1 MKQESSAE
9 EIEQLRQ
16 ALAQAQERAFQAEAR
31 ILTAEARASQA
42 EAQIQTAEAKAI
54 EATAKIQTAEAKVI
68 KATAKIQD
76 LEQVRLNLEHQIQV
90 LKRCLFGSRSE
101 KISPDELEALII
113 EASQEATD
121 QILKAKRPDQP
132 PAEAE
137 EEKPETSQNLPRSQR
152 KARPHGRNR
161 LPEHLPRRR
170 IEHPIDP
177 AKSRCPHCPGNPL
190 LVKIG
195 EDIREKL
202 AKLPVQ
208 YEVQQH
214 VYPKCVC
221 KQCHQG
227 VVMPEAPDDSLKA
240 DITVVADVV
249 VQKYGEHK
257 PLYRQ
262 QQAFDRIGIPL
273 TRQTLCDWVGWCS
286 DQLEPVVRAMADH
299 IRLQPLIQSDETPVR
314 MQLRNGQM
322 QTARLWAYGL
332 PWAEVVFDFRTDR
345 SQHGPA
351 EFLAGAQAQHIQA
364 DGGSSY
370 TPVLSRLSM
379 SHIACMAHIRRKIYE
394 AREDAPAPSKQLL
407 AAIQGL
413 YRIEAQAKVDKIG
426 LPALLEL
433 RSKESRPIFENVGKL
448 LKSFEKMR
456 PPKTPFGK
464 AISYAQN
471 QWKAMERYL
480 GVPEAEIDNNSIE
493 HALRGVVMGRRNW
506 LHVGGEVG
514 GERAA
519 NLFSLTISCHRLKVE
534 PYAYLCDIVPRLS
547 SHPQRE
553 IWKLTPRG
561 WRDSRAQAAAE
572 AATPT
577 GTG

>member
-16 ALAQAQERAFQAEAR
+16 ALAQAHE
-31 ILTAEARASQA
+31 RASQA
-42 EAQIQTAEAKAI
+42 EAKATEVEAKILTAEAKI
-54 EATAKIQTAEAKVI
+54 LE
-68 KATAKIQD
+68 ATAKIQD
-76 LEQVRLNLEHQIQV
+76 LEFIQLDLEHQIQV

-101 KISPDELEALII
+101 KISPDELEALIT
-113 EASQEATD
+113 EAAQEATD
-121 QILKAKRPDQP
+121 EILKAKRPDQP

-137 EEKPETSQNLPRSQR
+137 EEQQETSESLPRGQR

-177 AKSRCPHCPGNPL
+177 AQSRCPHCPGNPL

-221 KQCHQG
+221 KKCHRG

-332 PWAEVVFDFRTDR
+332 PWSEVVFDFRTDR

-433 RSKESRPIFENVGKL
+433 RNKESRPIFENVGKL

-572 AATPT
+572 VAAPT
-577 GTG
+577 GNG

>member
-16 ALAQAQERAFQAEAR
+16 ALAQAHE
-31 ILTAEARASQA
+31 RASQA
-42 EAQIQTAEAKAI
+42 EAKILEVEAKATEVETQIWRAETRASQAEAKI
-54 EATAKIQTAEAKVI
+54 LE
-68 KATAKIQD
+68 ATAKIQD
-76 LEQVRLNLEHQIQV
+76 LEFIQLDLEHQIQV

-101 KISPDELEALII
+101 KISPDELEALIT
-113 EASQEATD
+113 EAAQEATD
-121 QILKAKRPDQP
+121 EILKAKRPDQP

-137 EEKPETSQNLPRSQR
+137 EEQPETSESLPRGQR

-177 AKSRCPHCPGNPL
+177 AQSRCPHCPGNPL

-221 KQCHQG
+221 KKCHRG

-273 TRQTLCDWVGWCS
+273 TRQTLYDWVGWCS

-332 PWAEVVFDFRTDR
+332 PWSEVVFDFRTDR

-464 AISYAQN
+464 AISYALN

-561 WRDSRAQAAAE
+561 WRDSRAPAAAE
-572 AATPT
+572 AAAPT

>member
-16 ALAQAQERAFQAEAR
+16 ALAHAHE
-31 ILTAEARASQA
+31 RASQA
-42 EAQIQTAEAKAI
+42 EAKILEVEAKATEVETQI
-54 EATAKIQTAEAKVI
+54 WRAETRASQAEAKVLE
-68 KATAKIQD
+68 ATAKIQD
-76 LEQVRLNLEHQIQV
+76 LEFIQLDLEHQIQV

-101 KISPDELEALII
+101 KISPDELEALIT
-113 EASQEATD
+113 EAAQEATD
-121 QILKAKRPDQP
+121 EILKAKRPDQP

-137 EEKPETSQNLPRSQR
+137 EEQPETSESLPRGQR
-152 KARPHGRNR
+152 KARPHGRNH

-177 AKSRCPHCPGNPL
+177 AQTRCPHCPGNPL

-221 KQCHQG
+221 KKCHRG

-332 PWAEVVFDFRTDR
+332 PWSEVVFDFRTDR

-394 AREDAPAPSKQLL
+394 ARADAPAPSKQLL

-433 RSKESRPIFENVGKL
+433 RNKESRPIFENVGKL

-561 WRDSRAQAAAE
+561 WRDSRAEAAAE
-572 AATPT
+572 VAAPT

>member
-16 ALAQAQERAFQAEAR
+16 ALAQAHE
-31 ILTAEARASQA
+31 RASQA
-42 EAQIQTAEAKAI
+42 EAKILEVEAKATEVETQIWRAETRASQAEAKI
-54 EATAKIQTAEAKVI
+54 LE
-68 KATAKIQD
+68 ATAKIQD
-76 LEQVRLNLEHQIQV
+76 LEFIQLDLEHQIQV

-101 KISPDELEALII
+101 KISPDELEALIT
-113 EASQEATD
+113 EAAQEATD
-121 QILKAKRPDQP
+121 EILKAKRPDQP

-137 EEKPETSQNLPRSQR
+137 EEQPETSESLPRGQR

-177 AKSRCPHCPGNPL
+177 AQSRCPHCPGNPL

-221 KQCHQG
+221 KKCHRG

>member
-9 EIEQLRQ
+9 EIEQLRK
-16 ALAQAQERAFQAEAR
+16 ALAQAHE
-31 ILTAEARASQA
+31 RASQA
-42 EAQIQTAEAKAI
+42 EAKILEVEAKATEVETQIWRAETRASQAEAKI
-54 EATAKIQTAEAKVI
+54 LE
-68 KATAKIQD
+68 ATAKIQD
-76 LEQVRLNLEHQIQV
+76 LEFIQLDLEHQIQV

-101 KISPDELEALII
+101 KISPDELEALIT
-113 EASQEATD
+113 EAAQEATD
-121 QILKAKRPDQP
+121 EILKAKRPDQP

-137 EEKPETSQNLPRSQR
+137 EEQPETSESLPRGQR

-177 AKSRCPHCPGNPL
+177 AQSRCPHCPGNPL

-221 KQCHQG
+221 KQCHRG

>member
-16 ALAQAQERAFQAEAR
+16 ALAQAHERAFQAEAKATEVEAK
-31 ILTAEARASQA
+31 ILTAEA
-42 EAQIQTAEAKAI
+42 
-54 EATAKIQTAEAKVI
+54 KILE
-68 KATAKIQD
+68 ATAKIQD
-76 LEQVRLNLEHQIQV
+76 LEFIQLDLEHQIQV

-101 KISPDELEALII
+101 KISPDELEALIT
-113 EASQEATD
+113 EAAQEATD
-121 QILKAKRPDQP
+121 EILKAKRPDQP

-137 EEKPETSQNLPRSQR
+137 EEQPETSESLPRGQR
-152 KARPHGRNR
+152 KARPHGRNH

-177 AKSRCPHCPGNPL
+177 AQTRCPHCPGNPL

-221 KQCHQG
+221 KKCHRG

-433 RSKESRPIFENVGKL
+433 RNKESRPIFENVGKL

-464 AISYAQN
+464 AISYALN

-561 WRDSRAQAAAE
+561 WLDSRAQAAAE
-572 AATPT
+572 VAAPT

>member
-16 ALAQAQERAFQAEAR
+16 ALAQAHE
-31 ILTAEARASQA
+31 RASQA
-42 EAQIQTAEAKAI
+42 EAKATEVEAKILTAEAKI
-54 EATAKIQTAEAKVI
+54 LE
-68 KATAKIQD
+68 ATAKIQD
-76 LEQVRLNLEHQIQV
+76 LEFIQLDLEHQIQV

-101 KISPDELEALII
+101 KISPDELEALIT
-113 EASQEATD
+113 EAAQEATD
-121 QILKAKRPDQP
+121 EILKAKRPDQP

-137 EEKPETSQNLPRSQR
+137 EEQPETSESLPRGQR
-152 KARPHGRNR
+152 KARPHGRNH

-177 AKSRCPHCPGNPL
+177 AQTRCPHCPGNPL

-221 KQCHQG
+221 KKCHRG

-379 SHIACMAHIRRKIYE
+379 SHIVCIAHIRRKFYD

-433 RSKESRPIFENVGKL
+433 RNKESRPIFENVGKL

-464 AISYAQN
+464 AISYALN

-572 AATPT
+572 VAAPT
-577 GTG
+577 GNG

>member
-9 EIEQLRQ
+9 QIEQLRQ
-16 ALAQAQERAFQAEAR
+16 ALAQAHE
-31 ILTAEARASQA
+31 RASQA
-42 EAQIQTAEAKAI
+42 EAKATEVEAKILTAEAKI
-54 EATAKIQTAEAKVI
+54 LE
-68 KATAKIQD
+68 ATAKIQD
-76 LEQVRLNLEHQIQV
+76 LEFIQLDLEHQIQV

-101 KISPDELEALII
+101 KISPDELEALIT
-113 EASQEATD
+113 EAAQEATD
-121 QILKAKRPDQP
+121 EILKAKRPDQP

-137 EEKPETSQNLPRSQR
+137 EEQSETSESLPRGQR

-161 LPEHLPRRR
+161 LPDHLPRRR

-177 AKSRCPHCPGNPL
+177 AQSRCPHCPGNPL

-221 KQCHQG
+221 KQCHRG

-464 AISYAQN
+464 AISYALN

-572 AATPT
+572 VEAPT
-577 GTG
+577 GNG

>member
-1 MKQESSAE
+1 VKQESSAE
-9 EIEQLRQ
+9 EIEQLRK
-16 ALAQAQERAFQAEAR
+16 ALAQAHE
-31 ILTAEARASQA
+31 RASQA
-42 EAQIQTAEAKAI
+42 EAKILEVEAKATEVETQIWRAETRASQAEAKI
-54 EATAKIQTAEAKVI
+54 LE
-68 KATAKIQD
+68 ATAKIQD
-76 LEQVRLNLEHQIQV
+76 LEFIQLDLEHQIQV

-101 KISPDELEALII
+101 KISPDELEALIT
-113 EASQEATD
+113 EAAQEATD
-121 QILKAKRPDQP
+121 EILKAKRPDQP

-137 EEKPETSQNLPRSQR
+137 EEQPETSESLPRGQR

-177 AKSRCPHCPGNPL
+177 AQSRCPHCPGNPL

-221 KQCHQG
+221 KQCHRG

>member
-16 ALAQAQERAFQAEAR
+16 ALAQAHE
-31 ILTAEARASQA
+31 RASQA
-42 EAQIQTAEAKAI
+42 EAKATEVEAKILTAEAKI
-54 EATAKIQTAEAKVI
+54 LE
-68 KATAKIQD
+68 ATAKIQD
-76 LEQVRLNLEHQIQV
+76 LEFIQLDLEHQIQV

-101 KISPDELEALII
+101 KISPDELEALIT
-113 EASQEATD
+113 EAAQEATD
-121 QILKAKRPDQP
+121 EILKAKRPDQP

-137 EEKPETSQNLPRSQR
+137 EEQQETSESLPRGQR

-177 AKSRCPHCPGNPL
+177 AQSRCPHCPGNPL

-221 KQCHQG
+221 KKCHRG

-332 PWAEVVFDFRTDR
+332 PWSEVVFDFRTDR

-577 GTG
+577 GPE

>member
-16 ALAQAQERAFQAEAR
+16 ALAQAHE
-31 ILTAEARASQA
+31 RASQA
-42 EAQIQTAEAKAI
+42 EAKATEVEAKILTAEAKI
-54 EATAKIQTAEAKVI
+54 LE
-68 KATAKIQD
+68 ATAKIQD
-76 LEQVRLNLEHQIQV
+76 LEFIQLDLEHQIQV

-101 KISPDELEALII
+101 KISPDELEALIT
-113 EASQEATD
+113 EAAQEATD
-121 QILKAKRPDQP
+121 EILKAKRPDQP

-137 EEKPETSQNLPRSQR
+137 EEQPETSESLPRGQR
-152 KARPHGRNR
+152 KARPHGRNH

-177 AKSRCPHCPGNPL
+177 AQTRCPHCPGNPL

-221 KQCHQG
+221 KKCHRG

-351 EFLAGAQAQHIQA
+351 EFLAGAKAQHIQA

-464 AISYAQN
+464 AISYALN

-572 AATPT
+572 AAAPT

>member
-16 ALAQAQERAFQAEAR
+16 ALAQAHE
-31 ILTAEARASQA
+31 RASQA
-42 EAQIQTAEAKAI
+42 EAKATEVEAKILTAEAKI
-54 EATAKIQTAEAKVI
+54 LE
-68 KATAKIQD
+68 ATAKIQD
-76 LEQVRLNLEHQIQV
+76 LEFIQLDLEHQIQV

-101 KISPDELEALII
+101 KISPDELEALIT
-113 EASQEATD
+113 EAAQEATD
-121 QILKAKRPDQP
+121 EILKAKRPDQP

-137 EEKPETSQNLPRSQR
+137 EEQPETSESLPRGQR

-161 LPEHLPRRR
+161 LPDHLPRRR

-177 AKSRCPHCPGNPL
+177 AQSRCPYCPGNPL

-221 KQCHQG
+221 KKCHRG

-572 AATPT
+572 VAAPT

>member
-1 MKQESSAE
+1 
-9 EIEQLRQ
+9 
-16 ALAQAQERAFQAEAR
+16 
-31 ILTAEARASQA
+31 
-42 EAQIQTAEAKAI
+42 
-54 EATAKIQTAEAKVI
+54 
-68 KATAKIQD
+68 
-76 LEQVRLNLEHQIQV
+76 
-90 LKRCLFGSRSE
+90 
-101 KISPDELEALII
+101 
-113 EASQEATD
+113 
-121 QILKAKRPDQP
+121 
-132 PAEAE
+132 
-137 EEKPETSQNLPRSQR
+137 
-152 KARPHGRNR
+152 
-161 LPEHLPRRR
+161 
-170 IEHPIDP
+170 
-177 AKSRCPHCPGNPL
+177 

-221 KQCHQG
+221 KQCHRG

-332 PWAEVVFDFRTDR
+332 PWSEVVFDFRTDR

-464 AISYAQN
+464 AISYALN

-519 NLFSLTISCHRLKVE
+519 NLFSLTISCHRLRVE

-561 WRDSRAQAAAE
+561 WRDSRAKAAAE

-577 GTG
+577 GPE

>member
-1 MKQESSAE
+1 
-9 EIEQLRQ
+9 L
-16 ALAQAQERAFQAEAR
+16 
-31 ILTAEARASQA
+31 
-42 EAQIQTAEAKAI
+42 
-54 EATAKIQTAEAKVI
+54 
-68 KATAKIQD
+68 D
-76 LEQVRLNLEHQIQV
+76 LEHQIQV

-101 KISPDELEALII
+101 KISPDELEALIT
-113 EASQEATD
+113 EAAQEATD
-121 QILKAKRPDQP
+121 EILKAKRPDQP

-137 EEKPETSQNLPRSQR
+137 EEQPETSESLPRGQR

-177 AKSRCPHCPGNPL
+177 AQSRCPHCPRNPL

-221 KQCHQG
+221 KKCHRG

-322 QTARLWAYGL
+322 QTARLWAYEL

-577 GTG
+577 GTE

>member
-1 MKQESSAE
+1 VKQESSAE

-16 ALAQAQERAFQAEAR
+16 ALAQAHE
-31 ILTAEARASQA
+31 RASQA
-42 EAQIQTAEAKAI
+42 EAKATEVEAKILTAEAKI
-54 EATAKIQTAEAKVI
+54 LE
-68 KATAKIQD
+68 ATAKIQD
-76 LEQVRLNLEHQIQV
+76 LEFIQLDLEHQIQV

-101 KISPDELEALII
+101 KISPDELEALIT
-113 EASQEATD
+113 EAAQEATD
-121 QILKAKRPDQP
+121 EILKAKRPDQP

-137 EEKPETSQNLPRSQR
+137 EEQQETSESLPRGQR

-177 AKSRCPHCPGNPL
+177 AQSRCPHCPGNPL

-221 KQCHQG
+221 KQCHRG

-514 GERAA
+514 GERAP
-519 NLFSLTISCHRLKVE
+519 NLFSLTISCHRLKIE

>member
-16 ALAQAQERAFQAEAR
+16 ALAQAHE
-31 ILTAEARASQA
+31 RASQA
-42 EAQIQTAEAKAI
+42 EAKATEVEAKILTAEAKI
-54 EATAKIQTAEAKVI
+54 LE
-68 KATAKIQD
+68 ATAKIQD
-76 LEQVRLNLEHQIQV
+76 LEFIQLDLEHQIQV

-101 KISPDELEALII
+101 KISPDELEALIT
-113 EASQEATD
+113 EAAQEATD
-121 QILKAKRPDQP
+121 EILKAKRPDQP

-137 EEKPETSQNLPRSQR
+137 EEQPETSESLPRGQR
-152 KARPHGRNR
+152 KARPHGRNH

-177 AKSRCPHCPGNPL
+177 AQTRCPHCPGNPL

-221 KQCHQG
+221 KKCHRG

-351 EFLAGAQAQHIQA
+351 EFLAGAKAQHIQA

-433 RSKESRPIFENVGKL
+433 RNKESRPIFENVGKL

-464 AISYAQN
+464 AISYALN

-514 GERAA
+514 RERAA
-519 NLFSLTISCHRLKVE
+519 NRFSLTISCHRLKIE
-534 PYAYLCDIVPRLS
+534 PYS
-547 SHPQRE
+547 
-553 IWKLTPRG
+553 
-561 WRDSRAQAAAE
+561 
-572 AATPT
+572 
-577 GTG
+577 

>member
-16 ALAQAQERAFQAEAR
+16 ALAQAHE
-31 ILTAEARASQA
+31 RASQA
-42 EAQIQTAEAKAI
+42 EAKATEVEAKILTAEAKI
-54 EATAKIQTAEAKVI
+54 LE
-68 KATAKIQD
+68 ATAKIQD
-76 LEQVRLNLEHQIQV
+76 LEFIQLDLEHQIHV

-101 KISPDELEALII
+101 KISPDELEALIT
-113 EASQEATD
+113 EAAQEATD
-121 QILKAKRPDQP
+121 EILKAKRPDQP

-137 EEKPETSQNLPRSQR
+137 EEQPETSESLPRGQR

-161 LPEHLPRRR
+161 LPDHLPRRR

-177 AKSRCPHCPGNPL
+177 AQSRCPHCPGNPL

-214 VYPKCVC
+214 IYPKCVC
-221 KQCHQG
+221 KKCHRG

-332 PWAEVVFDFRTDR
+332 PWSEVVFDFRTDR